1 MRSLRDEV
9 QERGWR
15 PSAEEVA
22 TRSVG
27 THVQNA
33 CGAEPFGEMP
43 GAAAD
48 GLMRTPLHHPGLQM
62 GGGSQRHERN
72 GSGYEEPAPKDRTGT
87 HNRERLVDGR
97 LRSTE
102 GPIITSKWRARTAVE
117 GAEVLTSDSEYEH

>member
-1 MRSLRDEV
+1 MS
-9 QERGWR
+9 
-15 PSAEEVA
+15 
-22 TRSVG
+22 SV
-27 THVQNA
+27 
-33 CGAEPFGEMP
+33 P

-97 LRSTE
+97 LAGLQPPSR
-102 GPIITSKWRARTAVE
+102 RASSHELQAPE
-117 GAEVLTSDSEYEH
+117 IH